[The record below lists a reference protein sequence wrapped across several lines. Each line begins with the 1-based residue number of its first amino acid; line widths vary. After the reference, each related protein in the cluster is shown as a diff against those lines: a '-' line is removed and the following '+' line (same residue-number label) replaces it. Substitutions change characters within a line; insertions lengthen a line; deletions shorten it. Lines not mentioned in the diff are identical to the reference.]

1 MLPDVPTIAEAGYP
15 AAEFNFWIGMVAP
28 AHTPRASVAKLNAEV
43 NRALQ
48 TPEVKERLANM
59 GAVPMSMSPEQFDAY
74 IRDEAAVLGNVMRAA
89 GAKIN

>member
-1 MLPDVPTIAEAGYP
+1 ML
-15 AAEFNFWIGMVAP
+15 AP
-28 AHTPRASVAKLNAEV
+28 AHTPREIVAKLNAQI

-74 IRDEAAVLGNVMRAA
+74 LRDEAAVLGNVMRAA
-89 GAKIN
+89 GAKVN